1 MLHLITLE
9 VWFMRSLAENKTA
22 KIRVSRVFDNREW
35 VENDEN
41 RTKPVGRVTFR
52 HFFYGAILRPA
63 AVCAAV
69 WARFAV
75 CHARAAWRARY
86 SSVTLAPRGEFVSS
100 FCTLTPHGE
109 LVRHLSRSHRMASSF
124 SSFFVFFLDR
134 GRFCPFLTEK
144 ELLTMWPLLN
154 SRKGS
159 KRIRFHVH
167 NRCQSKQVCRCR
179 CSRSWSRRCLRRRLV
194 V

>member
-1 MLHLITLE
+1 
-9 VWFMRSLAENKTA
+9 MRSLAEIKTKNVLFVYLIIENELKWWKQNKTG
-22 KIRVSRVFDNREW
+22 RSRNISS
-35 VENDEN
+35 
-41 RTKPVGRVTFR
+41 
-52 HFFYGAILRPA
+52 FFSM
-63 AVCAAV
+63 
-69 WARFAV
+69 ARFCAPPPCAPQCELV
-75 CHARAAWRARY
+75 
-86 SSVTLAPRGEFVSS
+86 SPSVTLAPRGELVIHLSRSHRVASS
-100 FCTLTPHGE
+100 FHHFTRSHRLASSF
-109 LVRHLSRSHRMASSF
+109 RHLSRSHRMASSF

-159 KRIRFHVH
+159 KRSRFHVH

>member
-1 MLHLITLE
+1 MLYENTLE

-35 VENDEN
+35 VENDES

-86 SSVTLAPRGEFVSS
+86 SSVTLAPRGEFVFINFHLYRHKLVVLLSWSISGLWSS
-100 FCTLTPHGE
+100 SWVTIDTDSLI
-109 LVRHLSRSHRMASSF
+109 LSRKLF
-124 SSFFVFFLDR
+124 SNLQ
-134 GRFCPFLTEK
+134 T
-144 ELLTMWPLLN
+144 
-154 SRKGS
+154 
-159 KRIRFHVH
+159 
-167 NRCQSKQVCRCR
+167 Q
-179 CSRSWSRRCLRRRLV
+179 
-194 V
+194 